1 MTMPDRPLTLKELI
15 HELTAEYTMADEPV
29 FVSGWDSAGGHVTY
43 AVVGISV
50 RMWHGKSVQSLKL
63 CSVDEYDT
71 APRQPGQVP
80 PGHPDAGKPV
90 GWGEHPRDCDCGD
103 CP

>member
-1 MTMPDRPLTLKELI
+1 MSSDYYGSIAGEIADRGARDERPIKRWY
-15 HELTAEYTMADEPV
+15 YT
-29 FVSGWDSAGGHVTY
+29 WDCRSAV
-43 AVVGISV
+43 I
-50 RMWHGKSVQSLKL
+50 
-63 CSVDEYDT
+63 EYDT
-71 APRQPGQVP
+71 VPGQPGQVP

>member
-1 MTMPDRPLTLKELI
+1 MSTETTQEARPIKRW
-15 HELTAEYTMADEPV
+15 HYT
-29 FVSGWDSAGGHVTY
+29 WDCQSAV
-43 AVVGISV
+43 I
-50 RMWHGKSVQSLKL
+50 
-63 CSVDEYDT
+63 EYDT
-71 APRQPGQVP
+71 APNQPGQVP